1 MLDVYLSYLC
11 EWYWSGADFH
21 NIWGDEVLVAWVVWS
36 VSSASQYKVSSL
48 NVMQQVVV
56 LGVLCNLLLLVKIQS
71 KSSA

>member
-1 MLDVYLSYLC
+1 M
-11 EWYWSGADFH
+11 
-21 NIWGDEVLVAWVVWS
+21 LVAWVVWS

-56 LGVLCNLLLLVKIQS
+56 LGVLCLCNLLLLVKIQS